1 MPPGH
6 LGLIAAA
13 SDTILRL
20 KEIAMITTKG
30 VLRRDS
36 NLTSSSAPNRG
47 ERRGFLLLAT
57 AALLCSG
64 VTAYGGPCTV
74 QISELEQRV
83 SHTAPGPES
92 GPTAPQSVGAQLH
105 RQPTP
110 GSVGQAEH
118 AANADADA
126 ALDRARK
133 DDAAGNPA
141 GCIEALREAKR
152 LYGID

>member
-1 MPPGH
+1 VGFKAMGM
-6 LGLIAAA
+6 
-13 SDTILRL
+13 SDR
-20 KEIAMITTKG
+20 EIAMITAERI
-30 VLRRDS
+30 LRRLS
-36 NLTSSSAPNRG
+36 QVVSSAEAIHRTRG
-47 ERRGFLLLAT
+47 GFLTLA
-57 AALLCSG
+57 ASALICSG

-83 SHTAPGPES
+83 SHASPGPES

-141 GCIEALREAKR
+141 GCMEALREAR
-152 LYGID
+152 HLYGVD